1 MLKTT
6 QYRLL
11 IALNGS
17 MMLLALLCL
26 IEEYGFKTLP
36 LHNWVLHLLQ
46 MISVI
51 VLLITRYYLWSISK
65 ERRWKHLLPDIILLV
80 VQILALLFLPQML
93 REVAPPSRIF
103 WSLFHVFLLAM
114 VVLRVARYTVT
125 VASGRSPTR
134 VLFGSFTFVI
144 FTGAILLM
152 LPAAHRGE
160 TISFTD
166 AVFTATSATCV
177 TGLTVLDT
185 AGGFTH
191 LGQTI
196 ILFLIQIGGLGI
208 MIFGTLFAFVLGN
221 PLTLRESVAMKD
233 ILNEQAP
240 GRITRLVVF
249 ICFSTF
255 LIELLGFCGLLDM
268 WDSPLPL
275 ADRIYKSMF
284 HAISAFCNAGFALQ
298 PDSLIPYRSS
308 FQVYTVI
315 CPLVVLG
322 GLGFPVLFNLFDV
335 MGSRLK
341 KLFRPGTRRRAENI
355 TLTLHSKIVLITTVV
370 LIAAGWLLLTLLEL
384 NRPDGSSVS
393 IWQACRDSLFNSIT
407 SRTAGFNT
415 VVIAQLSAGAKMLMI
430 FLMYIGG
437 SPSSTAGG
445 IKTITVAIMT
455 LAIYST
461 IRRREQVHAF
471 HRTIPVNIV
480 RRAAILLTVYS
491 LLIWFFTLLLTLTEK
506 SLGADLLDL
515 LFEVT
520 SALGTVGLSTG
531 VTAHLTWAGKWI
543 IIVAMFIGRLGPL
556 SLLAAL
562 TFNYRN
568 IRYEYPS
575 EPLVV
580 G

>member
-36 LHNWVLHLLQ
+36 LNNWVLHLLQ
-46 MISVI
+46 MTSVI

-177 TGLTVLDT
+177 TGLTVLDP

-268 WDSPLPL
+268 WHSPLPL

-284 HAISAFCNAGFALQ
+284 HAISAFCNAGFDLFGAAGSLTQFHSDALVLLTI
-298 PDSLIPYRSS
+298 SGLIIIGGMG
-308 FQVYTVI
+308 FA
-315 CPLVVLG
+315 VVVDLLANR
-322 GLGFPVLFNLFDV
+322 LGF
-335 MGSRLK
+335 R
-341 KLFRPGTRRRAENI
+341 KLH
-355 TLTLHSKIVLITTVV
+355 LHSKIVVV
-370 LIAAGWLLLTLLEL
+370 MTLGLLFFGALGIAALEWRNPGTLAFEGARPGDKLL
-384 NRPDGSSVS
+384 NAWFQSVT
-393 IWQACRDSLFNSIT
+393 A
-407 SRTAGFNT
+407 RTAGFNALPQNSLREASKVLT
-415 VVIAQLSAGAKMLMI
+415 SALMFIGA
-430 FLMYIGG
+430 
-437 SPSSTAGG
+437 SPASTGGG
-445 IKTITVAIMT
+445 IKTTT
-455 LAIYST
+455 LFVLLVLVRSVFVGRSDVNAF
-461 IRRREQVHAF
+461 RRRLPLMLIRTALSIFLISLVLLVGGAMLMSALEEGKGISMMDLVYEQV
-471 HRTIPVNIV
+471 
-480 RRAAILLTVYS
+480 
-491 LLIWFFTLLLTLTEK
+491 
-506 SLGADLLDL
+506 
-515 LFEVT
+515 
-520 SALGTVGLSTG
+520 SALATVGLSSAGTG
-531 VTAHLTWAGKWI
+531 GLSHPTQVWL
-543 IIVAMFIGRLGPL
+543 VLLMYFGRVGPL
-556 SLLAAL
+556 TMMLSFSRAGEHQSQGV
-562 TFNYRN
+562 
-568 IRYEYPS
+568 RYAEEQIY
-575 EPLVV
+575 V